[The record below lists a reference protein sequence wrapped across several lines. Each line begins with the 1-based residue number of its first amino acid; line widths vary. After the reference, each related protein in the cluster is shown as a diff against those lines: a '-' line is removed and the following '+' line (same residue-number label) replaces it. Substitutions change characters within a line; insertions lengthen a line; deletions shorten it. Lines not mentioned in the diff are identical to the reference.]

1 MGPVSRHAR
10 AALLLGAAALTAS
23 CAELDAWLT
32 VPQKPLLAASLEKPK
47 AILFFEQDG
56 AMTPFLC
63 GADGE
68 LARDKTCAGRVPVG
82 ARLEAT
88 SGERLLVE
96 KAAYRDCGA
105 GESIE
110 VSPKPPL
117 RAAGVWSAD
126 GKAKLELPRG
136 PSALSN
142 GEWQRLAP
150 KLKVKATEDLRSE
163 PDAVDVV
170 GWVAGELDGVP
181 GQDLLL
187 AVEATPRG
195 GATADAY
202 RAVLIEAGT
211 GERPML
217 PVALEMKK
225 KEQPL
230 ELVAAVDLDGDDVLE
245 VVTGGGVWNVSKA
258 IGGKPKDIAAWYC
271 YRPAP
276 AAPAAPEASAALR
289 P

>member
-1 MGPVSRHAR
+1 MV
-10 AALLLGAAALTAS
+10 S

-32 VPQKPLLAASLEKPK
+32 VPQKPLLAPSLDKPK

-63 GADGE
+63 GSDGE

-82 ARLEAT
+82 ARLDAT

-96 KAAYRDCGA
+96 KEAYRDCGA

-110 VSPKPPL
+110 VSPKPPQK
-117 RAAGVWSAD
+117 AAGVWSAD

-150 KLKVKATEDLRSE
+150 KLKAMATEDLGGE
-163 PDAVDVV
+163 PDALDIV
-170 GWVAGELDGVP
+170 GWVAGELDGAP
-181 GQDLLL
+181 GSDLLL
-187 AVEATPRG
+187 AVEATPHG
-195 GATADAY
+195 GATAEAY

-230 ELVAAVDLDGDDVLE
+230 ELVAAVDLDGDNVLE

-276 AAPAAPEASAALR
+276 AAPEASAALR